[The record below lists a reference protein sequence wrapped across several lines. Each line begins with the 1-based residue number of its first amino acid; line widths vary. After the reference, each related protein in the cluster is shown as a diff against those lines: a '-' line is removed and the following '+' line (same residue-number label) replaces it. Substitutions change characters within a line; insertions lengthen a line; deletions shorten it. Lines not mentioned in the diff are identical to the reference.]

1 MHKRALCRQLRFLG
15 RSNRDSRLLLPK
27 MQRLPEKTD
36 VDAVASPL
44 AVQPQR
50 TLLDAIL
57 ESIMTPGASS
67 GLIATING
75 ALLLLLL
82 TLIVLAVTQGPDVH
96 TLVLMFF
103 AVGLL
108 GSLNYYIAQVRS
120 GESEATESDSQT
132 GSAAAASSG
141 SERRNK
147 ND

>member
-1 MHKRALCRQLRFLG
+1 MELRPG
-15 RSNRDSRLLLPK
+15 
-27 MQRLPEKTD
+27 
-36 VDAVASPL
+36 DAGGSPL

-50 TLLDAIL
+50 TLLDSIL

-108 GSLNYYIAQVRS
+108 GSLNYYIAMVRIS
-120 GESEATESDSQT
+120 ASDSVDRGSAVQGAGKASDGTESRAKSD
-132 GSAAAASSG
+132 
-141 SERRNK
+141 
-147 ND
+147 